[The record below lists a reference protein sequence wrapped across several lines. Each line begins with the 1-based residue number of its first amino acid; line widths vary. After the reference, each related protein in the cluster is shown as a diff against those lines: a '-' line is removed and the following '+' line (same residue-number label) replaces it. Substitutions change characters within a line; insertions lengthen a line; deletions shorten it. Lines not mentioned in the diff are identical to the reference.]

1 MSNYEIWKNE
11 YGEEMVKV
19 YTKADLPSVQE
30 IFTKQGYVI
39 VETFSGRSND
49 WYFIISKGE

>member
-19 YTKADLPSVQE
+19 YNKADLPSVQE

-39 VETFSGRSND
+39 LETFCGRGND

>member
-19 YTKADLPSVQE
+19 YNKGDLPSVQE